1 MLSHC
6 HCVVI
11 TRSDPLAES
20 YLLLNAGTHCST
32 DVHQALGRSSS
43 TPKPGTTPPPTAF
56 FLNFLIILGSSA
68 SVDVSILSKACG
80 RRSEPRFRLHCIT
93 DARLRCKPFP
103 PLLLAPAV
111 TALSHTSPH
120 TQLTLTSRPQPCNT
134 PVHAS
139 FCSLCGVSADNAPVL
154 APPYSFIPFLVT
166 GLCFVTCNPSA

>member
-1 MLSHC
+1 MPVHTAATCTRHLVAAAAPPSQAPPHPHSLLSEFSHHPRFLRFC
-6 HCVVI
+6 RCFHSFEGM
-11 TRSDPLAES
+11 RSQIQTAIPFALHHRRASPL
-20 YLLLNAGTHCST
+20 
-32 DVHQALGRSSS
+32 QAL
-43 TPKPGTTPPPTAF
+43 
-56 FLNFLIILGSSA
+56 L
-68 SVDVSILSKACG
+68 
-80 RRSEPRFRLHCIT
+80 
-93 DARLRCKPFP
+93 P

-120 TQLTLTSRPQPCNT
+120 TQLTLTSRPQAGNT